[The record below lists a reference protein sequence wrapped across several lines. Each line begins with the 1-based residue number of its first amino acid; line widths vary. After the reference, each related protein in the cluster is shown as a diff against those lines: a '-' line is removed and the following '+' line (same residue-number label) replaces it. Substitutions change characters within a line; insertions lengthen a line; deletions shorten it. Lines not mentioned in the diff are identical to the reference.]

1 MADVIGYRP
10 LTTSQSVE
18 NSWRIVIRHGLLGAA
33 LTLLVAS
40 AASAEEATAGSAAT
54 ADEPALTEVVVT
66 GSRIP
71 QPNMTSVSPIQI
83 VTAQDLQLEGT
94 TDIHDLMSVL
104 PQNFQNA
111 FSDLGPNQN
120 PLTAAG
126 GIATADLRG
135 LGPQRTLVLVDG
147 RRLGVGDAST
157 LNPNPSPDLNQIPA
171 ELVDRIDVV
180 TGGASAVYG
189 SDAIAGVVNFV
200 MKHNFQGIEVSGQ
213 GGVYQHDNNDKLMQG
228 LETAAGFPA
237 PSGGIWDGQN
247 RAFSVVMGT
256 NFADDKGNIET
267 YLTYR
272 SQDPVTQGSRDF
284 SACEL
289 HVQAGGANPL
299 LLNQPFC
306 DGSANSNLFEPVYGT
321 SALTVVGNQLL
332 NWPQAGSVPPAVFN
346 SEPYEYI
353 TTQDTRYNAG
363 FFAHYDVNDYIKP
376 FLDFSFMRDTTQS
389 HTGPSGAQLGGNP
402 FDPTGNGGLLINCTP
417 ANPLLS
423 AQEKAA
429 LCNAANA
436 PAVYPSANGDTAV
449 DVFIGRRDVEGGPR
463 SADYE
468 HENFRTVLGF
478 KGEAFDAWNYEV
490 YGSFYNTALYQNL
503 GGYLSWTKMQQA
515 LLVTTGPAGTP
526 VCQGGQA
533 GCIPWNIFTQG
544 GVTPA
549 QAASLILPGTSQGTV
564 SERILSANA
573 TGQLGKYGI
582 TSPFANDGV
591 AINIGVERRSEALNY
606 APDSESEAGDLA
618 FFGGAGVSILAGY
631 HVQEEFVELR
641 APLVQD
647 KAWVKQ
653 LTIGAAFRASDYSTA
668 GSINTYKFD
677 VEYAPT
683 ADVMLRYSF
692 DRAIR
697 APNIIELYTPQAL
710 TTTTVVSSDP
720 CAGAAPSASLAACEH
735 TGVTPAEYGHITQ
748 CPAGQCSTVEGGNP
762 NLAPEK
768 ANTLSFGVTFTP
780 SYVRGFS
787 ASVDYYKILLKQ
799 EVSIVP
805 QNISLNECLAGNAVF
820 CSDIVRTPVGNLFGA
835 SIAGGGYV
843 IATNQNIAVA
853 EVAGIDTQF
862 SYKWRVGSF
871 GSMTAALSGTWLQH
885 DDSQPLPSEPEYD
898 CTGLFGATC
907 QTVNPRWRHVARV
920 TWDTPYH
927 VLLSAQ
933 WRFIGSVNLDN
944 NTGNPLLNSLK
955 GAYSVFDAK
964 IPSYSYL
971 DLSAIWEISKHLSI
985 RAGVNNILDKDPPL
999 INEDETGTGQPNTL
1013 PTYDLLGRMI
1023 FFAFTA
1029 KF

>member
-1 MADVIGYRP
+1 LR
-10 LTTSQSVE
+10 
-18 NSWRIVIRHGLLGAA
+18 RVIRNGLLTAA
-33 LTLLVAS
+33 LTLLG
-40 AASAEEATAGSAAT
+40 AAAANADDAAAT
-54 ADEPALTEVVVT
+54 GETAAEQPALTEVVVT
-66 GSRIP
+66 GSRIA
-71 QPNMTSVSPIQI
+71 QPNLTSVSPIQI
-83 VTAQDLQLEGT
+83 VTAQDLQLEGV

-104 PQNFQNA
+104 PQNLQNA
-111 FSDLGPNQN
+111 FSDLGANQN
-120 PLTAAG
+120 PLLGAG
-126 GIATADLRG
+126 GISQADLRG

-147 RRLGVGDAST
+147 RRLGAGDAST
-157 LNPNPSPDLNQIPA
+157 GNSNPSPDLNQIPA
-171 ELVDRIDVV
+171 ELVERIDVV

-200 MKHNFQGIEVSGQ
+200 MKHNFQGIEVNGQ

-228 LETAAGFPA
+228 LETAAGFAA
-237 PSGGIWDGQN
+237 PSGGVWDGQN
-247 RAFSVVMGT
+247 RSFSVIMGT
-256 NFADDKGNIET
+256 NFADGQGNIET
-267 YLTYR
+267 YLTYH
-272 SQDPVTQGSRDF
+272 SQDPVTQGSRDY
-284 SACEL
+284 SGCEL
-289 HVQAGGANPL
+289 HVQAGGSNPK

-306 DGSANSNLFEPVYGT
+306 DGSANSNLIEPVYGT
-321 SALTVVGNQLL
+321 SALTVVGHSLL
-332 NWPQAGSVPPAVFN
+332 NYPQAGSVPPPLFN
-346 SEPYEYI
+346 SEPYEYLL
-353 TTQDTRYNAG
+353 TQDTRYNAG
-363 FFAHYDVNDYIKP
+363 FFSHYDLNDYIKP
-376 FLDFSFMRDTTQS
+376 FLDFSFMRDTALS

-436 PAVYPSANGDTAV
+436 PAAYPSANGDTAV
-449 DVFIGRRDVEGGPR
+449 DIFLGRRDIEGGPR
-463 SADYE
+463 SADYQ
-468 HENFRTVLGF
+468 HQNFRTVLGF
-478 KGEAFDAWNYEV
+478 KGDAFDAWNYEV
-490 YGSFYNTALYQNL
+490 YGSQYTTSNYQDL

-533 GCIPWNIFTQG
+533 GCVPWNIWTQG

-549 QAASLILPGTSQGTV
+549 QAASLILPSTAQGNVT
-564 SERILSANA
+564 ERIISADV
-573 TGQLGKYGI
+573 TGKLGQYGI

-591 AINIGVERRSEALNY
+591 AINIGVEHRSEALSY
-606 APDSESEAGDLA
+606 APDAESEAGDLA
-618 FFGGAGVSILAGY
+618 FFGGAQTAITAGY

-641 APLVQD
+641 APFVQD
-647 KAWVKQ
+647 KAWIKQ

-668 GSINTYKFD
+668 GRVNTYKFD

-683 ADVMLRYSF
+683 SDVLFRYSF

-697 APNIIELYTPQAL
+697 APNIIELYTPQSL

-720 CAGAAPSASLAACEH
+720 CAGAAPSASLTACEH

-748 CPAGQCSTVEGGNP
+748 CPAGQCSTVIGGNP

-768 ANTLSFGVTFTP
+768 ANTLSFGLTFTP
-780 SYVRGFS
+780 SYLSGFS
-787 ASVDYYKILLKQ
+787 ASVDYYKILLKN
-799 EVSIVP
+799 EVDNVP
-805 QNISLNECLAGNAVF
+805 QDISFDQCLAGNTKF
-820 CSDIVRTPVGNLFGA
+820 CSDVVRTPVGNLFGA
-835 SIAGGGYV
+835 SIGGGGYI

-871 GSMTAALSGTWLQH
+871 GSMTATLTGTWLQH
-885 DDSQPLPSEPEYD
+885 NESQPLPSEPEYD
-898 CTGLFGATC
+898 CVGLFGATC
-907 QTVNPRWRHVARV
+907 QTVAPRWRHVARV

-933 WRFIGSVNLDN
+933 WRFIGSVSLDN
-944 NTGNPLLNSLK
+944 NTGNPLLASLP
-955 GAYSVFDAK
+955 GYSVFDAK
-964 IPSYSYL
+964 LPSYSYL
-971 DLSAIWEISKHLSI
+971 DLSAIWQLSKHLSI

-999 INEDETGTGQPNTL
+999 VNEDETGTGQPNTY